1 MDAFDLVSK
10 VYRTMEPDGQGVTH
24 GKTGKGRRI
33 DTFGGPLSWL
43 TGPFGIVAHRELSPR
58 ATAYSYLDTSTR
70 QDAAEILHLCPTSEA
85 RVAPSVSS

>member
-1 MDAFDLVSK
+1 MRSLDEALGCSAD

-33 DTFGGPLSWL
+33 DTFGGPPSWL

-58 ATAYSYLDTSTR
+58 AT
-70 QDAAEILHLCPTSEA
+70 
-85 RVAPSVSS
+85 